1 MRIVIADLETGRT
14 QEIVARELT
23 RRDQRRVTS
32 ALAKQGIQVEP
43 AIDVFHVLHLWAKA
57 PCTTAEEVAALAAY
71 AEVTDARIAWH
82 PARAGAVA
90 SC

>member
-1 MRIVIADLETGRT
+1 MKLVIADPETGRT

-23 RRDQRRVTS
+23 HREQHRITTT
-32 ALAKQGIQVEP
+32 LAKQGIQIEP
-43 AIDVFHVLHLWAKA
+43 AIDIFHVLHLWAKA

-82 PARAGAVA
+82 PARAGAVTP
-90 SC
+90 C